1 MSKKQKIEIEFE
13 VFENQAQLPTEIQDL
28 MDRARTAREE
38 AYAPYSQFRVGAAL
52 LLFSGE
58 ITIGSNQEN
67 AAYPSGLCAE
77 RVAIFHCGAV
87 FPNQTIKALAIT
99 ASSPSQVLNDPIGP
113 CGACRQSLSE
123 YELRQ
128 NSPIAVYFMGETG
141 KILKVS
147 SVKDL
152 LPLGF
157 DGKYL

>member
-1 MSKKQKIEIEFE
+1 MSKKEKVEIEFE
-13 VFENQAQLPTEIQDL
+13 VFEDLAQLPADIQSL
-28 MDRARTAREE
+28 MECARKARED
-38 AYAPYSQFRVGAAL
+38 AYAPYSKFKVGAAL
-52 LLFSGE
+52 LLDSGE
-58 ITIGSNQEN
+58 IVIGSNQEN

-87 FPNQTIKALAIT
+87 FPNRTIKALAIT
-99 ASSPSQVLNDPIGP
+99 ASSASQVLNDPIGP

-141 KILKVS
+141 KILKVF